1 MTEKEQAIVD
11 RLHDS
16 EFEMLCKLDDVCR
29 KYDIT
34 YFLEAGT
41 LIGAARHKDFVPWDD
56 DIDIYF
62 KRKDFEKLMEHKD
75 EFDPYFIHVP
85 NAEDNF
91 FWDYTARLMNDRV
104 WLKKNDR
111 EARFYEHTHCQYQF
125 IDLFVMDNIRSGLA
139 GKMHIFQLKLLYV
152 FGTSKRYK
160 LKYDKPANPISRFAV
175 FMLCRMGMFMSL
187 KWLFETYDKVSQRY
201 NNKKCEYYLLSNV
214 AATYIDKSIY
224 KKKWYKTRTELPV
237 RGRNF
242 YVPGEY
248 QESLRSY
255 YGDYMQL
262 PPEEMRYPDHVESFD
277 DVVFL
282 DDLEKK

>member
-1 MTEKEQAIVD
+1 M
-11 RLHDS
+11 
-16 EFEMLCKLDDVCR
+16 
-29 KYDIT
+29 
-34 YFLEAGT
+34 
-41 LIGAARHKDFVPWDD
+41 
-56 DIDIYF
+56 
-62 KRKDFEKLMEHKD
+62 
-75 EFDPYFIHVP
+75 
-85 NAEDNF
+85 
-91 FWDYTARLMNDRV
+91 
-104 WLKKNDR
+104 
-111 EARFYEHTHCQYQF
+111 
-125 IDLFVMDNIRSGLA
+125 
-139 GKMHIFQLKLLYV
+139 
-152 FGTSKRYK
+152 
-160 LKYDKPANPISRFAV
+160 
-175 FMLCRMGMFMSL
+175 
-187 KWLFETYDKVSQRY
+187 
-201 NNKKCEYYLLSNV
+201 